1 MPRALVAASLWL
13 FCSAATFAQEPFNLA
28 VQVDNLSSI
37 FTRLYGPS
45 GLVVD
50 SLTVLPGGDTHSGH
64 FNADFQSEFVQFGT
78 ALTSKLVSVPL
89 PSLASG
95 FTYEFDPSL
104 GVFNRTTQSFG
115 PILAERAETIG
126 ANRISFGFAFQRL
139 SFDTI
144 EKLDLDQIPAVFT
157 HDSFELRGGRDDVV
171 TTINAISAT
180 VAQFTVFLTYGL
192 TDRLDF
198 SLAVP
203 FVKTDLTVISDARI
217 QRLGTADP
225 AVHFFRSLDGTLGD
239 RRIFTA
245 SGAAVG
251 MGDVTARLKSTL
263 LRRGSNGVALGLD
276 LRIPTGDQENLLGAG
291 APGVKPFLIW
301 SGSFDSFSPHV
312 NAGYLWNGSSVL
324 AGDPRTGESTDLP
337 DHATLVVGADFGVS
351 SRVTFSL
358 DFLGQL
364 IIDAP
369 RLRSREFLS
378 LNGVSTFPDI
388 TFEETSF
395 NEMSGAVGLKLNLF
409 KELLVDFNLLFK
421 LDDNGLRDKI
431 TPLVGLEYGL

>member
-37 FTRLYGPS
+37 FTRLYGPN
-45 GLVVD
+45 GLIVD
-50 SLTVLPGGDTHSGH
+50 SLTVLLGGDSHSGH
-64 FNADFQSEFVQFGT
+64 FNADFQSEFVLFGT

-126 ANRISFGFAFQRL
+126 ANRTSFGFTFQRL

-144 EKLDLDQIPAVFT
+144 EKLDLDLIPAVFT

-203 FVKTDLTVISDARI
+203 FVKTDLAVISDARI

-239 RRIFTA
+239 RRIFHR
-245 SGAAVG
+245 VG
-251 MGDVTARLKSTL
+251 SCG
-263 LRRGSNGVALGLD
+263 GHG
-276 LRIPTGDQENLLGAG
+276 
-291 APGVKPFLIW
+291 
-301 SGSFDSFSPHV
+301 
-312 NAGYLWNGSSVL
+312 
-324 AGDPRTGESTDLP
+324 
-337 DHATLVVGADFGVS
+337 
-351 SRVTFSL
+351 
-358 DFLGQL
+358 
-364 IIDAP
+364 
-369 RLRSREFLS
+369 
-378 LNGVSTFPDI
+378 
-388 TFEETSF
+388 
-395 NEMSGAVGLKLNLF
+395 
-409 KELLVDFNLLFK
+409 
-421 LDDNGLRDKI
+421 
-431 TPLVGLEYGL
+431 